1 MLTKDVDKKL
11 FLLDAFALIYRSYFA
26 FSKNPRITSKGLN
39 TSAVFGFLNTLMQ
52 VLQTEKPSHI
62 AVVFDTEEPTH
73 RHTEFEAYKAHRDEI
88 PDDILKSLPYIDQL
102 IEAMNIAA
110 IRIPGYEADDIIGTL
125 AKKAEK
131 EGFEVYMM
139 TPDKDFG
146 QLVDEHIHIYKPA
159 RMGDGAEILGVN
171 EILQK
176 WEIRNVHQV
185 IDILGLMGDAS
196 DNIPGIPGV
205 GEKTAKQLIK
215 EFGSLDK
222 VLQNTSSLKG
232 KLREKVENG
241 RELALQS
248 KRLATIITD
257 IPLDFSIENL
267 KVKEF
272 NKDKLLELFKE
283 LEFRQFAQRLLG
295 QTIVVPVSN
304 KNSAQGSLFDETNV
318 ESNHYSE
325 GKKWKTLED
334 VKFQY
339 TWLKSTEDFHLWV
352 KKIKEKGFFSFDT
365 ETTSLDVF
373 RAKLVSVS
381 FSTAPQTA
389 AFVYFN
395 HDKEISDFLLT
406 FKDIFNDENI
416 TMIGQNLKY
425 DLHVLKNY
433 GIDVR
438 CKIMDTMVEH
448 FILKPDA
455 RHGMNELSRTYLNYD
470 PIAIESLI
478 GEKGKNQGNMKDVP
492 PEKIFH
498 YAAED
503 ADITLQLHNIF
514 AEKLKNEGMW
524 PLMEEMEGPLVNVL
538 LSMEREGFKLDV
550 NHLKELEDSLR
561 QDLIETE
568 EEIYRLCGTRFNIAS
583 PKQVG
588 ELLFDVLKISA
599 DAKKT
604 KKTGQYATGEDVL
617 MKLRHAHPVVDKI
630 LLYREYQKLLS
641 TYVTALPQMINPS
654 TGKVHT
660 TFNQVVAVTGR
671 LSSDHPNLQNIPV
684 RTERG
689 RQIRKAFI
697 PRSEDY
703 VLLSADYS
711 QIELRIVASI
721 SGDEAMCEA
730 FRTNKDIHTATAARV
745 YNIPENEV
753 TKEMRYKAKSVNFG
767 IIYGQGAFGLAEN
780 LGISRTEAKELID
793 TYFRQ
798 YPGIRKYMDDQ
809 IHYARSHGYVK
820 TLLGR
825 RRYLPD
831 IHSQNQAVRGFAE
844 RNAINTPI
852 QGTAADMIK
861 KAMVNIHQKMISA
874 NMKSA
879 LILQVHDELV
889 FDAHKNELDEL
900 QHLVKHEMENAIRL
914 NVPVVVEMGTGHNWL
929 EAH

>member
-1 MLTKDVDKKL
+1 MLTKNVDKKL

-52 VLQTEKPSHI
+52 VILTEKPSHI

-88 PDDILKSLPYIDQL
+88 PDDILKSLPYIDRL

-110 IRIPGYEADDIIGTL
+110 IRIPGFEADDIIGSL

-146 QLVDEHIHIYKPA
+146 QLVDDHIHIYKPS

-176 WEIRNVHQV
+176 WEIQNVHQV
-185 IDILGLMGDAS
+185 IDILGLMGDSS

-215 EFGSLDK
+215 EFGSLDN
-222 VLQNTSSLKG
+222 VLQNVSSLKG
-232 KLREKVENG
+232 KLKEKVENG
-241 RELALQS
+241 SELALQS

-257 IPLDFSIENL
+257 IPINLSIEEL
-267 KVKEF
+267 KIKEF

-295 QTIVVPVSN
+295 ETIHTPLSN
-304 KNSAQGSLFDETNV
+304 KNTGQTSLFDGTAV
-318 ESNHYSE
+318 EKSDISE
-325 GKKWKTLED
+325 IKKWKTIQD
-334 VKFQY
+334 VKFRY
-339 TWLKSTEDFHLWV
+339 TWIKSDDEINDWI
-352 KKIKEKGFFSFDT
+352 KKIKEKRYFSFDT

-373 RAKLVSVS
+373 EARLVSVS
-381 FSTAPQTA
+381 FSTDAHTA
-389 AFVYFN
+389 AFIYFYDEN
-395 HDKEISDFLLT
+395 AISRFLSLFKEIFD
-406 FKDIFNDENI
+406 DESI
-416 TMIGQNLKY
+416 TIIGQNLKY
-425 DLHVLKNY
+425 DLHVLKNH
-433 GIDVR
+433 GVDVQ
-438 CKIMDTMVEH
+438 CKVMDTMVEH

-455 RHGMNELSRTYLNYD
+455 RHGMNELSRSYLNYD
-470 PIAIESLI
+470 PISIETLI

-492 PEKIFH
+492 PDKIFY

-503 ADITLQLHNIF
+503 ADVTLQLHDLF
-514 AEKLKNEGMW
+514 SEKLKKEGMW
-524 PLMEEMEGPLVNVL
+524 PLMDEMEGPLVNVL
-538 LSMEREGFKLDV
+538 LSMEREGFRLDV
-550 NHLKELEDSLR
+550 HHLKELEETLR

-568 EEIYRLCGTRFNIAS
+568 EEIFRLCGARFNIAS
-583 PKQVG
+583 PRQVG
-588 ELLFDVLKISA
+588 EILFDVLKISS

-617 MKLRHAHPVVDKI
+617 MKLRHVHPVVDKI
-630 LLYREYQKLLS
+630 LLHREYQKLLS
-641 TYVTALPQMINPS
+641 TYVTALPQLINPT

-671 LSSDHPNLQNIPV
+671 LSSDHPNLQNIPI

-697 PRSEDY
+697 PRDENH

-730 FRTNKDIHTATAARV
+730 FRKNKDIHTATAARV
-745 YNIPENEV
+745 YNIPESDV
-753 TKEMRYKAKSVNFG
+753 SKEMRYKAKSVNFG

-780 LGISRTEAKELID
+780 LGISRTEAKELIE

-809 IHYARSHGYVK
+809 IHYARTHGYVK

-825 RRYLPD
+825 RRYLPH
-831 IHSQNQAVRGFAE
+831 IHSQNQAERGFAE
-844 RNAINTPI
+844 RNAINAPI

-861 KAMVNIHQKMISA
+861 KAMVSIYRKMKSA
-874 NMKSA
+874 KMKSA

-900 QHLVKHEMENAIRL
+900 QHLVRQEMENALPL
-914 NVPVVVEMGTGHNWL
+914 NVPVLVELGTGQNWL

>member
-1 MLTKDVDKKL
+1 MLTKNVDKKL

-52 VLQTEKPSHI
+52 VILTEKPSHI

-88 PDDILKSLPYIDQL
+88 PDDILKSLPYIDRL

-110 IRIPGYEADDIIGTL
+110 IRIPGFEADDIIGSL

-146 QLVDEHIHIYKPA
+146 QLVDDHIHIYKPS

-176 WEIRNVHQV
+176 WEIQNVHQV
-185 IDILGLMGDAS
+185 IDILGLMGDSS

-215 EFGSLDK
+215 EFGSLDN
-222 VLQNTSSLKG
+222 VLQNVSSLKG
-232 KLREKVENG
+232 KLKEKVENG
-241 RELALQS
+241 SELALQS

-257 IPLDFSIENL
+257 IPINLSIEEL
-267 KVKEF
+267 KIKEF

-295 QTIVVPVSN
+295 ETIHTPLSN
-304 KNSAQGSLFDETNV
+304 KNTGQTSLFDGTAV
-318 ESNHYSE
+318 EKSDISE
-325 GKKWKTLED
+325 IKKWKTIQD
-334 VKFQY
+334 VKFRY
-339 TWLKSTEDFHLWV
+339 TWIKSDDEINDWI
-352 KKIKEKGFFSFDT
+352 KKIKEKRYFSFDT

-373 RAKLVSVS
+373 EARLVSVS
-381 FSTAPQTA
+381 FSTDAHTA
-389 AFVYFN
+389 AFIYFYDEN
-395 HDKEISDFLLT
+395 AISRFLSLFKEIFD
-406 FKDIFNDENI
+406 DESI
-416 TMIGQNLKY
+416 TIIGQNLKY
-425 DLHVLKNY
+425 DLHVLKNH
-433 GIDVR
+433 GVDVQ
-438 CKIMDTMVEH
+438 CKVMDTMVEH

-455 RHGMNELSRTYLNYD
+455 RHGMNELSRSYLNYD
-470 PIAIESLI
+470 PISIETLI

-492 PEKIFH
+492 PDKIFY

-503 ADITLQLHNIF
+503 ADVTLQLHDLF
-514 AEKLKNEGMW
+514 SEKLKKEGMW
-524 PLMEEMEGPLVNVL
+524 PLMDEMEGPLVNVL
-538 LSMEREGFKLDV
+538 LSMEREGFRLDV
-550 NHLKELEDSLR
+550 HHLKELEETLR

-568 EEIYRLCGTRFNIAS
+568 EEIFRLCGARFNIAS
-583 PKQVG
+583 PRQVG
-588 ELLFDVLKISA
+588 EILFDVLKISS

-617 MKLRHAHPVVDKI
+617 MKLRHVHPVVDKI
-630 LLYREYQKLLS
+630 LLHREYQKLLS
-641 TYVTALPQMINPS
+641 TYVTALPQLINPT

-671 LSSDHPNLQNIPV
+671 LSSDHPNLQNIPI

-697 PRSEDY
+697 PRDENH

-730 FRTNKDIHTATAARV
+730 FRINKDIHTATAARV
-745 YNIPENEV
+745 YNIPESDV
-753 TKEMRYKAKSVNFG
+753 SKEMRYKAKSVNFG

-780 LGISRTEAKELID
+780 LGISRTEAKELIE

-809 IHYARSHGYVK
+809 IHYARTHGYVK

-825 RRYLPD
+825 RRYLPH
-831 IHSQNQAVRGFAE
+831 IHSQNQAERGFAE
-844 RNAINTPI
+844 RNAINAPI

-861 KAMVNIHQKMISA
+861 KAMVSIYRKMKSA
-874 NMKSA
+874 KMKSA

-900 QHLVKHEMENAIRL
+900 QHLVRQEMENALPL
-914 NVPVVVEMGTGHNWL
+914 NVPVLVELGTGQNWL